1 MFCTA
6 IDKHREKQREG
17 RTVTEA
23 RFEECIRAMNRGD
36 RNGLKEVYEEYVSY
50 IYGIVRALLH
60 NKEEAEDITGD
71 FFIRLW
77 EKSDTYKPGGGHKG
91 WMATIAR
98 NMAVDYIRKHK
109 REEFSETVCDR
120 ESDENVEQQVLTD
133 IGINEALATLKE
145 SERKVVHLKIM
156 GELTFKEIAET
167 LNQPMGTVTWH
178 YNQAIKKLRR
188 CGYAESGRSL

>member
-1 MFCTA
+1 MIGTVYETYT
-6 IDKHREKQREG
+6 EKRKEG
-17 RTVTEA
+17 TNVTEA
-23 RFEECIRAMNRGD
+23 RFDECIRAMNRGD
-36 RNGLKEVYEEYVSY
+36 KNGLKEVYEEYVSY

-60 NKEEAEDITGD
+60 NKEEAEDITSD

-109 REEFSETVCDR
+109 REEFSDTVNDR
-120 ESDENVEQQVLTD
+120 ESEENVEHQVLAD
-133 IGINEALATLKE
+133 ISIEEALATLKE

-156 GELTFKEIAET
+156 GELTFKEIAEI
-167 LNQPMGTVTWH
+167 LEQPMGTVTWH

>member
-1 MFCTA
+1 MICTA
-6 IDKHREKQREG
+6 IEERREKQREG

-109 REEFSETVCDR
+109 REEFSETVSDR
-120 ESDENVEQQVLTD
+120 ESDENVEHQVLAD
-133 IGINEALATLKE
+133 ISISEALATLKE

-156 GELTFKEIAET
+156 GELTFKEIAEI

>member
-1 MFCTA
+1 MTCTVFDTYT
-6 IDKHREKQREG
+6 DKRREG
-17 RTVTEA
+17 TTVTEA
-23 RFEECIRAMNRGD
+23 RFDECIRAMNRGD
-36 RNGLKEVYEEYVSY
+36 KNGLKEVYEEYVSY

-60 NKEEAEDITGD
+60 NKEEAEDITSD

-109 REEFSETVCDR
+109 REEFSETINDT
-120 ESDENVEQQVLTD
+120 ESKENVEHQVIAD
-133 IGINEALATLKE
+133 ISINEALATLKE
-145 SERKVVHLKIM
+145 SERKVVHLKIV
-156 GELTFKEIAET
+156 GELTFREIAEI
-167 LNQPMGTVTWH
+167 LEQPMGTVTWH

-188 CGYAESGRSL
+188 CGYEESGRSL

>member
-1 MFCTA
+1 MICTTYD
-6 IDKHREKQREG
+6 IYTDKRKEETG
-17 RTVTEA
+17 VTETK
-23 RFEECIRAMNRGD
+23 FDECIRAMNRGD
-36 RNGLKEVYEEYVSY
+36 KNGLKEVYEEYVSY

-60 NKEEAEDITGD
+60 NKEEAEDITSD
-71 FFIRLW
+71 FFLRLW

-109 REEFSETVCDR
+109 REEFSETVSDR
-120 ESDENVEQQVLTD
+120 ESDENVEHQVLAG
-133 IGINEALATLKE
+133 ISINEALEKLKD

-156 GELTFKEIAET
+156 GELTFKEIAEI
-167 LNQPMGTVTWH
+167 LDQPMGTVTWH

>member
-1 MFCTA
+1 MICTA

-17 RTVTEA
+17 INVTEA
-23 RFEECIRAMNRGD
+23 GFEKCIRAMNRGD

-60 NKEEAEDITGD
+60 NKEEAEDITSD

-109 REEFSETVCDR
+109 REEFSETVSEQ
-120 ESDENVEQQVLTD
+120 ESDENVEHQVLAD
-133 IGINEALATLKE
+133 ISINEALSMLKE

-156 GELTFKEIAET
+156 GELTFKEIAEI
-167 LNQPMGTVTWH
+167 LDQPMGTVTWH

-188 CGYAESGRSL
+188 CGYAESGRIL

>member
-1 MFCTA
+1 MICTA
-6 IDKHREKQREG
+6 IDKHREKRREG
-17 RTVTEA
+17 INVTEA
-23 RFEECIRAMNRGD
+23 GFEKCIRAMNRGD

-60 NKEEAEDITGD
+60 NKEEAEDITSD

-109 REEFSETVCDR
+109 REEFSETVSEQ
-120 ESDENVEQQVLTD
+120 ESDENVERQVLAD
-133 IGINEALATLKE
+133 ISINEALSMLKE

-156 GELTFKEIAET
+156 GELTFREIAEI
-167 LNQPMGTVTWH
+167 LEQPMGTVTWH

>member
-1 MFCTA
+1 MICTA
-6 IDKHREKQREG
+6 IDKHREKRREG
-17 RTVTEA
+17 INVTEA
-23 RFEECIRAMNRGD
+23 GFEKCIRAMNRGD

-60 NKEEAEDITGD
+60 NKEEAEDITSD

-109 REEFSETVCDR
+109 REEFSETLSEQ
-120 ESDENVEQQVLTD
+120 ESDENIEQQVLAD
-133 IGINEALATLKE
+133 ISINEALATLKE

-156 GELTFKEIAET
+156 GELTFKEIAEI
-167 LNQPMGTVTWH
+167 LEQPMGTVTWH

>member
-1 MFCTA
+1 MICTA
-6 IDKHREKQREG
+6 IDKHREKRREG
-17 RTVTEA
+17 INVTEA
-23 RFEECIRAMNRGD
+23 GFEKCIRARNRGD

-60 NKEEAEDITGD
+60 NKEEAEDITSD

-109 REEFSETVCDR
+109 REEFSETVSEQ
-120 ESDENVEQQVLTD
+120 ESDENVERQVLAD
-133 IGINEALATLKE
+133 ISINEALSMLKE

-156 GELTFKEIAET
+156 GELTFREIAEI
-167 LNQPMGTVTWH
+167 LEQPMGTVTWH

>member
-1 MFCTA
+1 MICTVVEE
-6 IDKHREKQREG
+6 HRKTRREG
-17 RTVTEA
+17 ITVTET

-36 RNGLKEVYEEYVSY
+36 RDGLKEVYEEYVSY

-71 FFIRLW
+71 FFVRLW

-109 REEFSETVCDR
+109 REEFSETVSEK
-120 ESDENVEQQVLTD
+120 ESDENIEQQVLAD
-133 IGINEALATLKE
+133 ISINEALATLKE

-156 GELTFKEIAET
+156 GELTFKEIAEI

>member
-1 MFCTA
+1 M
-6 IDKHREKQREG
+6 
-17 RTVTEA
+17 TEA
-23 RFEECIRAMNRGD
+23 RFDECIRAMNRGD

-60 NKEEAEDITGD
+60 NREEAEDITGD

-77 EKSDTYKPGGGHKG
+77 EKSDTYKCGGGHKG

-109 REEFSETVCDR
+109 KEELSETVNDR
-120 ESDENVEQQVLTD
+120 ESEENVEHQVLSD
-133 IGINEALATLKE
+133 ISIKEALTMLKE
-145 SERKVVHLKIM
+145 SEREVLHLKIM
-156 GELTFKEIAET
+156 GELTFKEIAAILE
-167 LNQPMGTVTWH
+167 QPMGTVTWH

-188 CGYAESGRSL
+188 CGYAESGRNI

>member
-1 MFCTA
+1 MICTT
-6 IDKHREKQREG
+6 IDKYAEIRREG
-17 RTVTEA
+17 ITVTEA
-23 RFEECIRAMNRGD
+23 RFDECIRALNRGD
-36 RNGLKEVYEEYVSY
+36 KNGLKEVYEEYVSY

-60 NKEEAEDITGD
+60 NKEEAEDITSD

-109 REEFSETVCDR
+109 REEFSETVSDR
-120 ESDENVEQQVLTD
+120 ESEENVEHQVLAD
-133 IGINEALATLKE
+133 ISINEALDTLKE

-156 GELTFKEIAET
+156 GELTFKEIAEI
-167 LNQPMGTVTWH
+167 LEQPMGTVTWH

>member
-1 MFCTA
+1 MICTVVEE
-6 IDKHREKQREG
+6 HRKTRREG
-17 RTVTEA
+17 ITVTET

-36 RNGLKEVYEEYVSY
+36 RDGLKEVYEEYVSY

-71 FFIRLW
+71 FFVRLW

-109 REEFSETVCDR
+109 REEFSETVSEK
-120 ESDENVEQQVLTD
+120 ESDENVEQQVLAD
-133 IGINEALATLKE
+133 ISINEALATLKE

-156 GELTFKEIAET
+156 GELTFKEIAEI

>member
-1 MFCTA
+1 LICT
-6 IDKHREKQREG
+6 IVEDHRKRRREEAG
-17 RTVTEA
+17 VTET

-36 RNGLKEVYEEYVSY
+36 RDGLKEVYEEYVSY

-109 REEFSETVCDR
+109 REDFSETVSDK
-120 ESDENVEQQVLTD
+120 ESDENVEHQVLAD
-133 IGINEALATLKE
+133 ISINEALATLKE

-156 GELTFKEIAET
+156 GELTFKEIAEI

>member
-1 MFCTA
+1 MICTA
-6 IDKHREKQREG
+6 IDKHREKRREG
-17 RTVTEA
+17 INVTEA
-23 RFEECIRAMNRGD
+23 GFEKCIRAMNRGD
-36 RNGLKEVYEEYVSY
+36 RDGLKEVYEEYVSY

-60 NKEEAEDITGD
+60 NKEEAEDITSD

-109 REEFSETVCDR
+109 REEFSETVSEK
-120 ESDENVEQQVLTD
+120 ESDENIEQQVLAD
-133 IGINEALATLKE
+133 ISINEALATLKE

-156 GELTFKEIAET
+156 GELTFKEIAEI
-167 LNQPMGTVTWH
+167 LEQPMGTVTWH